1 MPKNKG
7 LIFHMGEVSELWCK
21 TMVYMFYARVE
32 ASVPEPEIEKANV
45 QARVP
50 EQNPRVFNLSNCSV
64 VIKML

>member
-7 LIFHMGEVSELWCK
+7 LIFHIGEVSELWRK
-21 TMVYMFYARVE
+21 AMVYMFYARVE

-50 EQNPRVFNLSNCSV
+50 EQNPRVFNLNNCSV
-64 VIKML
+64 VIKIL

>member
-7 LIFHMGEVSELWCK
+7 LIFHMGEASELWCK
-21 TMVYMFYARVE
+21 TMVYMFYTRVE
-32 ASVPEPEIEKANV
+32 ASVPGPEIEKANV
-45 QARVP
+45 QAGVP